1 MVAESKLEE
10 LKARTAALF
19 ENFSHELLEK
29 WLEFL
34 PKNQDSLPVI
44 AQFLHKT
51 KITAL
56 QSNLPPAALFAT
68 LELLRPLSVKCIKVL
83 TQNYLDSERKDQVKS
98 EPQVSTSFALLNAM
112 SAGYT
117 TIISTLA
124 KNTGQQNDPALFSV
138 SLHRAISIQF
148 LQLLTYSQLHLAI
161 PVKEWRKLHQL
172 FMLAVEK
179 GQPGFT
185 CADDELFKDKP
196 LTITQVYVITLL
208 LGCSRLNHLTPKQI
222 NTVSDYLVKWAEQA
236 SVSKKPDTGKNLQMM
251 VDIKAGAGPMLT
263 DIRHRE
269 LGQCYFLQLGK
280 LIEHMDSL
288 LPPAEKDSASSI
300 KPASVEAPSAF
311 QAKDLPGGNRGQTT
325 ISNSGNSGLSPISA
339 KPFQKSS
346 SFDKTLV
353 TYLRSAWS
361 ELAYG
366 EERVETE
373 EQIRACVGMDAL
385 HYYLAGG
392 KVLKDFLGEMVSLAI
407 VYEEKENIN
416 SIEQKRSGDIW
427 SSFLSDP
434 KGDLITEMLPPELN
448 FQQYF
453 EESDSARDNRD
464 YPSHQIKMIDQ
475 SEHGCCLVWTQE
487 AASRIEIGSL
497 VGIKS
502 NISKHWQVGEVRWVE
517 HKEDGISHTGV
528 RLLQTHAIP
537 LGIDIPLRFGAGKN
551 TDVALLLPPDKPFNQ
566 KINLLIR
573 PHDYREGEFV
583 ALSQKGIHEKAK
595 LLKLITKNNYFH
607 QYECSVLVNPKS
619 LEIKRE
625 K

>member
-19 ENFSHELLEK
+19 ENYSHELLEK

-34 PKNQDSLPVI
+34 PKNLESLPVT
-44 AQFLHKT
+44 AQFLYKT
-51 KITAL
+51 KVTAL
-56 QSNLPPAALFAT
+56 QSNLPTAALFAA

-83 TQNYLDSERKDQVKS
+83 TQNYLDNEHKDNIKS
-98 EPQVSTSFALLNAM
+98 EPQVSASFALLNAM

-117 TIISTLA
+117 AIITALV
-124 KNTGQQNDPALFSV
+124 KNAGQQTDPTLFSV
-138 SLHRAISIQF
+138 SLHRAISTQF
-148 LQLLTYSQLHLAI
+148 LQLLTTSQLHLAI

-179 GQPGFT
+179 GQQGFSCT
-185 CADDELFKDKP
+185 DDTLCKDKP

-222 NTVSDYLVKWAEQA
+222 NTISDYLVKWADQA
-236 SVSKKPDTGKNLQMM
+236 SISKKPDEGKNLQMM

-269 LGQCYFLQLGK
+269 LNQCYFLQLGK
-280 LIEHMDSL
+280 LIEHLDSL
-288 LPPAEKDSASSI
+288 LPPPGKTSATDI
-300 KPASVEAPSAF
+300 KPASTKALAASADKKPAAPH
-311 QAKDLPGGNRGQTT
+311 P
-325 ISNSGNSGLSPISA
+325 
-339 KPFQKSS
+339 KSS
-346 SFDKTLV
+346 GFDKSLV

-373 EQIRACVGMDAL
+373 EQVRACIGMDAL
-385 HYYLAGG
+385 HYYLSGG

-407 VYEEKENIN
+407 VYDEKENVN

-427 SSFLSDP
+427 SSFLSEP
-434 KGDLITEMLPPELN
+434 KGDLITETLPPELH

-453 EESDSARDNRD
+453 EESDSARDHQD
-464 YPSHQIKMIDQ
+464 YASYRIKMIDQ
-475 SEHGCCLVWTQE
+475 SEHGCCLVWAQE
-487 AASRIEIGSL
+487 AASQIDIGNL
-497 VGIKS
+497 VGIKHS
-502 NISKHWQVGEVRWVE
+502 TGKHWQVGEVRWVE
-517 HKEDGISHTGV
+517 HKEEGISHTGV
-528 RLLQTHAIP
+528 RLLQTQAIP

-551 TDVALLLPPDKPFNQ
+551 TDIALLLPPDKTFNP
-566 KINLLIR
+566 KINLIIT

-583 ALSQKGIHEKAK
+583 SLSQKGIHEKAK
-595 LLKLITKNNYFH
+595 LLKLLVKNNYFH
-607 QYECSVLVNPKS
+607 QYECSVLVNPQS